1 MKVAVIG
8 AGASGL
14 MATCAILAKGHQV
27 VVFDGNDKCGK
38 KIYITGKGRCNLTN
52 LCDKQTFLSN
62 VVRGEKFLQSAISR
76 FSPYDTIAFFEN
88 LGLKTKCERGQR
100 IFPVSDK
107 SSDVISALVK
117 GCKGAEFRLNHKV
130 KSVVAKEC
138 KFLVDG
144 EEFDRVLVASGGMSY
159 SATGSDGSGYKIAK
173 SFGHKI
179 IDLVPGLVPIETGSK
194 FSSLEGLSLKNVEIS
209 VFSNGKKFSQFG
221 EMLFTDRG
229 VSGPIVLTVSSFI
242 NRAVPKEM
250 FLDLKPA
257 LSEEKLDA
265 RLLREFD
272 LNKNKFLKSVM
283 TALLP
288 KRMVDVFLKE
298 ADINGDRRVQSIT
311 SQKRKRILKTLKCFT
326 IPIKK
331 LYPIE
336 NAIITSGGVD
346 LQKIDPKTMQSKLQK
361 GLYFIGEILDVDALT
376 GGFNLQ
382 IAFATAIAAASDF

>member
-14 MATCAILAKGHQV
+14 IATCAILAKGHHV
-27 VVFDGNDKCGK
+27 CVFDGNEKCGK
-38 KIYITGKGRCNLTN
+38 KIFITGKGRCNLTN

-76 FSPYDTIAFFEN
+76 FSPYDTISFFNN

-100 IFPVSDK
+100 VFPVSDK
-107 SSDVISALVK
+107 SSDVISALLK
-117 GCKGAEFRLNHKV
+117 GCAGAEFRLNHKV
-130 KSVVAKEC
+130 KSVVPKENV
-138 KFLVDG
+138 FFVDG
-144 EEFDRVLVASGGMSY
+144 EKFDRVLVASGGMSY

-179 IDLVPGLVPIETGSK
+179 VELVPGLVPIETGSK
-194 FSSLEGLSLKNVEIS
+194 LSSLEGLSLKNVAVSAI
-209 VFSNGKKFSQFG
+209 SNGKKFSQFG
-221 EMLFTDRG
+221 EMLFTDKG
-229 VSGPIVLTVSSFI
+229 VSGPIILTLSSYI
-242 NRAVPKEM
+242 NRDLPKEIL
-250 FLDLKPA
+250 LDFKPA
-257 LSEEKLDA
+257 LSEEKLEA

-283 TALLP
+283 NSILP

-298 ADINGDRRVQSIT
+298 AGLDCNRKIQSIT
-311 SQKRKRILKTLKCFT
+311 VMERRKIIKTLKCFV

-336 NAIITSGGVD
+336 NAVITSGGVA
-346 LQKIDPKTMQSKLQK
+346 LQDIDPKTMQSKLQK

-382 IAFATAIAAASDF
+382 IAFSTAMAAASDF

>member
-76 FSPYDTIAFFEN
+76 FSPYDTVAFFDK

-100 IFPVSDK
+100 VFPVSDK

-242 NRAVPKEM
+242 NRNVPKEM

-311 SQKRKRILKTLKCFT
+311 SQERKRILKTLKCFT

-346 LQKIDPKTMQSKLQK
+346 LQEIDPKTMQSKLQK

>member
-27 VVFDGNDKCGK
+27 VVFDANDKCGK

-52 LCDKQTFLSN
+52 LCDKQTFLNN

-76 FSPYDTIAFFEN
+76 FSPYDTVAFFDK

-100 IFPVSDK
+100 VFPVSDK

-117 GCKGAEFRLNHKV
+117 ACSEADFRFNHKV
-130 KSVVAKEC
+130 KKIIKKDEC
-138 KFLVDG
+138 FLVDG
-144 EEFDRVLVASGGMSY
+144 EKFDRVLIATGGMSY
-159 SATGSDGSGYKIAK
+159 SSTGSDGSGYQIAK
-173 SFGHKI
+173 SFGHSI
-179 IDLVPGLVPIETGSK
+179 IDPVPALVPIETGNI
-194 FSSLEGLSLKNVEIS
+194 FSTLEGLSLKNVELFAFLN
-209 VFSNGKKFSQFG
+209 VKKISQFG
-221 EMLFTDRG
+221 EMLFTDKG
-229 VSGPIVLTVSSFI
+229 ISGPIVLTMSSLI
-242 NRAVPKEM
+242 NRNVPKEL
-250 FLDLKPA
+250 FLDFKPA
-257 LSEEKLDA
+257 LSEEKLDG

-272 LNKNKFLKSVM
+272 LNKNKYLKSVM
-283 TALLP
+283 INLLP
-288 KRMVDVFLKE
+288 KRMVDVFLKQICLD
-298 ADINGDRRVQSIT
+298 ANKRVQSIT
-311 SQKRKRILKTLKCFT
+311 SQERKRILKTLKCFT

-336 NAIITSGGVD
+336 NAVVTSGGVS
-346 LQKIDPKTMQSKLQK
+346 LNEIDPKTMQSKLQK
-361 GLYFIGEILDVDALT
+361 GLYFIGEVLDVDALT